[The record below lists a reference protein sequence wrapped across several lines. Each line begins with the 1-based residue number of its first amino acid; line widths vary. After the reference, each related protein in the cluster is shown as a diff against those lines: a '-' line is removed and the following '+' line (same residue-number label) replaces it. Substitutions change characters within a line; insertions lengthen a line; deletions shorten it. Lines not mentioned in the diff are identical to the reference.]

1 MRSRSRPA
9 AASVRPA
16 PNVGLTLFLAPNAW
30 SSDWA
35 RLVLAEK
42 EVDGAALRFITPGV
56 FDEDFVSLN
65 PTQSLPTLA
74 DREGVIQGGAVIAEY
89 LDERYPHP
97 PLMPLVP
104 AGRAKIRMLIRQL
117 ERDVFPLIEQLSGS
131 TSEVASARLE
141 LQRNL
146 LGNARIF
153 PSRGYFFGAE
163 YTLADTLWAILLRRM
178 LAAGV
183 TIPGDGGSMKSYAER
198 LFTRPAF
205 MRCFDRSA
213 PVKSNSRKT

>member
-1 MRSRSRPA
+1 MPLRSRNRQI

-16 PNVGLTLFLAPNAW
+16 PNAGLTLFLAPNAW
-30 SSDWA
+30 ASDWA

-42 EVDGAALRFITPGV
+42 EVDGAMLRFITPGV

-65 PTQSLPTLA
+65 PTQALPTLA

-117 ERDVFPLIEQLSGS
+117 ERDLFPLIEQLSGS
-131 TSEVASARLE
+131 AAEAASARLE

-153 PSRGYFFGAE
+153 PARGYFFGTD
-163 YTLADTLWAILLRRM
+163 YTLADTLWAILLRRL

-183 TIPGDGGSMKSYAER
+183 TIPSDGGSMKTYAER
-198 LFTRPAF
+198 LFTRAAF

-213 PVKSNSRKT
+213 PAKSNKR